1 MISQL
6 LLKYKVSIVIGLGI
20 AAIIHILMLHM
31 NIRSLEI
38 KNNKLAKDNTTLTLE
53 FQQEKSNNKTL
64 NEAIDDQ
71 NRKISKYEIDLEV
84 KDKEYKKL
92 ISQTDKERFKKIY
105 DQKPELEVK
114 SNECEDIKNSLNAV
128 RKLGL

>member
-1 MISQL
+1 MILQL
-6 LLKYKVSIVIGLGI
+6 LSKYKVSIAIGLGI
-20 AAIIHILMLHM
+20 AAIMHIFTLHM
-31 NIRSLEI
+31 NIISLES
-38 KNNKLAKDNTTLTLE
+38 KNNKLIKNNTTLTLE

-64 NEAIDDQ
+64 NDAINDQ
-71 NRKISKYEIDLEV
+71 NEKISKYEIDLENR
-84 KDKEYKKL
+84 DKEYKKL

-114 SNECEDIKNSLNAV
+114 SNECEDIKNSLDAI

>member
-1 MISQL
+1 MILQL
-6 LLKYKVSIVIGLGI
+6 LSKYKASIVIGLGI
-20 AAIIHILMLHM
+20 AAIMHIFTLHM
-31 NIRSLEI
+31 NIISLETKNNELI
-38 KNNKLAKDNTTLTLE
+38 KNNTTLTLE

-64 NEAIDDQ
+64 NDAINDQ
-71 NRKISKYEIDLEV
+71 NEKISKYEIDLENR
-84 KDKEYKKL
+84 DKEYKKL

-114 SNECEDIKNSLNAV
+114 SNECEDIKNSLDAI

>member
-1 MISQL
+1 MN
-6 LLKYKVSIVIGLGI
+6 KKVI
-20 AAIIHILMLHM
+20 LHM

-38 KNNKLAKDNTTLTLE
+38 KNNKLVKDNTTLTLE

-64 NEAIDDQ
+64 SEAIDDQ

-114 SNECEDIKNSLNAV
+114 SNECEDIKNSLDAI